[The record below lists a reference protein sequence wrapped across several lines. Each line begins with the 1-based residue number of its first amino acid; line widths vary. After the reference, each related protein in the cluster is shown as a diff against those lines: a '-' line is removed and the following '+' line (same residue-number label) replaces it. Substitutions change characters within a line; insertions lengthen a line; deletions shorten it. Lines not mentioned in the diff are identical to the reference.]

1 MNAGRAEGR
10 ADGGAGVGGQR
21 SVGFVAVG
29 LAGFV
34 VQLSAL
40 AALTMGLD
48 VPHVVAT
55 AMAVELAILHNFV
68 WHERWTWADR
78 TAMDPEGTWRRLAR
92 FHASSGVVSIAGNL
106 LVTAWIVSATN
117 IPLLA
122 ANTLAVG
129 ACMVLNFV
137 AADRLVFRQEQ
148 EAEA

>member
-1 MNAGRAEGR
+1 MNADGAE
-10 ADGGAGVGGQR
+10 R
-21 SVGFVAVG
+21 SVAFVAVG
-29 LAGFV
+29 FAGFV

-40 AALTMGLD
+40 AAFAMWLG
-48 VPHVVAT
+48 VPHVAAT

-92 FHASSGVVSIAGNL
+92 FHVSSGVVSIAGNL
-106 LVTAWIVSATN
+106 LVTGWIIAVTDV
-117 IPLLA
+117 PLLA